1 MSNIQIEFELKEIL
15 GQINQK
21 LEKLD
26 DINVRLSKVE
36 TKVDSLQKSVDE
48 IKGSQKAQIWT
59 LIGILFAAVS
69 GFLVAVGRFVV
80 VGNP

>member
-26 DINVRLSKVE
+26 DINVRLI
-36 TKVDSLQKSVDE
+36 QH
-48 IKGSQKAQIWT
+48 
-59 LIGILFAAVS
+59 
-69 GFLVAVGRFVV
+69 
-80 VGNP
+80 